1 MAKSRRP
8 PVEPRGAPIV
18 AKRLARVFEC
28 SRLLDLNRGDAE
40 FRAGRGGQRGQIIYV
55 VDTNFV
61 QAFLEPKPW
70 HRCSRL
76 FHDFEIWTPTPR
88 EEEWS
93 GGDTGRM
100 AVQVASQATMLA
112 TEFVFS
118 LASRENGRVYI
129 SPEHQIELERQ
140 IEALGKVWTDK
151 FAQIRGNE
159 IHFREAVNNAASVP
173 ITRQEILEL
182 IQQEGRLYVGD
193 LKLDKM
199 KDQELTRLAE
209 NHVVARICRLL
220 AQDDLVEPFEQIER
234 LATDNPEQSV
244 YPLEAWFELDQND
257 PNFLSA
263 RTMWR
268 ELLQEEDDLRAK
280 QWGKSERSDPV
291 GQLGHWIERG
301 PRALDADAATLA
313 HLTYLRHCKLTAD
326 QRVLLITGDRLM
338 LNAYRRWYAKH
349 GEGVQYMLRP
359 IAVYAPQFNPKEAS
373 VNLLRHI
380 EPFESARGML
390 EASILTM
397 TSTLKEH
404 YFKTDTQR
412 FVEVRARDRF
422 CMDVEDGAVPP
433 KLMDNLLPA
442 WRDAEKEKAEELD
455 AIVTNVR
462 WLERLAIGSAP
473 KLVRKRV
480 DNATERAADF
490 LDRISGKEG
499 AELEGEVER
508 WLASS
513 MARALQA
520 GFRFSLP
527 SAVAWITK
535 FAKEASTDKPRVP
548 ITLGVR
554 MPYNGEQLAIED
566 WIARVAANDGAVV
579 DETLNALSDRPAHIF
594 ALASWLAFRRN
605 LWNDAIR
612 FADFATRS
620 AQGIVGQPANEA
632 LAYECLYLKALSLRV
647 RLMSDAPAPQQK
659 KEDGESI
666 REIDFWRRDLDAADA
681 ALTQCIAAHAG
692 EPIKVLRARSERAS
706 VRLAYCAWAAV
717 GSLGGLQAYRR
728 QRLELRDAFRGAV
741 EDLEYCQSELKSWKG
756 PNGADSIVDDAI
768 LVWVRRQAGLAPE
781 CARVIYEI
789 LTEKD
794 DPFRGEAFLPRMS
807 AVRRSLA
814 ELSDYPDEPGAPI
827 LRAYALSARIRKGD
841 AKAAEELLK
850 LPDEASLAL
859 DLAMLH
865 TIKERARYAVE

>member
-1 MAKSRRP
+1 MAESRRP
-8 PVEPRGAPIV
+8 PIV
-18 AKRLARVFEC
+18 ARRLARVFEC

-40 FRAGRGGQRGQIIYV
+40 FRSGRGGQRGQIIYV

-61 QAFLEPKPW
+61 QAFLEPKLW

-76 FHDFEIWTPTPR
+76 FHDFEMWTPTPR

-93 GGDTGRM
+93 DGEPGEMG
-100 AVQVASQATMLA
+100 AQVAAQATMLA

-118 LASRENGRVYI
+118 LASREGGRVYI

-159 IHFREAVNNAASVP
+159 IYFREAVNEAASIP
-173 ITRQEILEL
+173 TTREEILDL
-182 IQQEGRLYVGD
+182 IQREGRLYVGD

-199 KDQELTRLAE
+199 KQQELTRLAE

-220 AQDDLVEPFEQIER
+220 AQDELVEPFEQIER

-257 PNFLSA
+257 PRFLSA
-263 RTMWR
+263 RKMWR
-268 ELLQEEDDLRAK
+268 DLLQEEDDLRAK
-280 QWGKSERSDPV
+280 QSGRKERRDPV
-291 GQLGHWIERG
+291 GELGHWIERG

-313 HLTYLRHCKLTAD
+313 HLTYLRHSKLTTD
-326 QRVLLITGDRLM
+326 QRVVLITGDRLM
-338 LNAYRRWYAKH
+338 LNAYRRWYAQH

-442 WRDAEKEKAEELD
+442 WRDAAKQKAEELD

-480 DNATERAADF
+480 DNATQRAADF

-508 WLASS
+508 WLADS

-535 FAKEASTDKPRVP
+535 FAKQASADKPRVP

-554 MPYNGEQLAIED
+554 VPYNDEQLAIED

-579 DETLNALSDRPAHIF
+579 NATLSALSDRPAHVF

-605 LWNDAIR
+605 LWNDAVR

-647 RLMSDAPAPQQK
+647 RLMSDAPAPQGS
-659 KEDGESI
+659 EAG

-692 EPIKVLRARSERAS
+692 DPIKVLRACSERAS
-706 VRLAYCAWAAV
+706 VRLSYCAWAAV
-717 GSLGGLQAYRR
+717 GDLGGLQTYKRE
-728 QRLELRDAFRGAV
+728 RLELRDAFRGAV
-741 EDLEYCQSELKSWKG
+741 EDLEFCQAQLDSWKG
-756 PNGADSIVDDAI
+756 AGANGTDSEVDEAI
-768 LVWVRRQAGLAPE
+768 LSWVRRQAGLAPE

-794 DPFRGEAFLPRMS
+794 DPFRGEAFLPSMS
-807 AVRRSLA
+807 AARRSLA
-814 ELSDYPDEPGAPI
+814 QLWDYPDEPGSPI

-859 DLAMLH
+859 DAAMLH
-865 TIKERARYAVE
+865 AIKERARHAME